1 MFGGSTVRQFG
12 SSGIRR
18 HGGSGTVEPP
28 NRRTAEQFSLET
40 QAAME
45 AARAAGRILLRQLGR
60 ARGIR
65 FKSAKDPVTAADV
78 AAERCIRRL
87 LQRRFPRIGFLGEEG
102 GAAEG
107 PDGRW
112 IVDPLD
118 GTIGFVAG
126 LPFFSVLIAME
137 RQGVLE
143 SSVTYL
149 PRLDEMFVAERGRG
163 AFCNGRRI
171 HVSPTTR
178 LRDCMIA
185 LWHDDSV
192 WGNRALRERI
202 AALAL
207 QVRNVRIFG
216 AGYALASVAAGRLDA
231 YWEQSA
237 YPWDIAAGALL
248 VQEAGGRVTDGAGRP
263 LDLNHAKNVRQ
274 FDSSRVRRSGNG
286 RTAEPSNY
294 RTALLTILASNGRIH
309 RRLVTALAA
318 PPGRIT
324 RSSCRHVLP

>member
-1 MFGGSTVRQFG
+1 MRFTS
-12 SSGIRR
+12 
-18 HGGSGTVEPP
+18 
-28 NRRTAEQFSLET
+28 ET
-40 QAAME
+40 QAAVE
-45 AARAAGRILLRQLGR
+45 AARAAGRILLRQCGR

-65 FKSAKDPVTAADV
+65 LKSAKDPVTAADV

-102 GAAEG
+102 GAADG

-163 AFCNGRRI
+163 AWLNGRRI
-171 HVSPTTR
+171 AVSRRRR
-178 LRDCMIA
+178 LAETIVA

-192 WGNRALRERI
+192 WGHRPLRERI

-207 QVRNVRIFG
+207 QVRNIQTFG
-216 AGYALASVAAGRLDA
+216 AGFALANVAAGRLDG

-237 YPWDIAAGALL
+237 KAWDIAAGALL

-263 LDLNHAKNVRQ
+263 LDLNQ
-274 FDSSRVRRSGNG
+274 
-286 RTAEPSNY
+286 
-294 RTALLTILASNGRIH
+294 LTILATNGHIH
-309 RRLVTALAA
+309 RRLLAALA
-318 PPGRIT
+318 T
-324 RSSCRHVLP
+324 RAARPRRA